1 MNSTSNSSQQ
11 QAAPVTPAPAPAT
24 EYVAVPN
31 GGEQYNGG
39 QLMVGAYAAIW
50 VVLMGWIYLLW
61 TKQAALGARLE
72 GLERTIDRA
81 AAALEAKKKT

>member
-1 MNSTSNSSQQ
+1 MNSTSNSSLQQ
-11 QAAPVTPAPAPAT
+11 PAPTTPAPAT

-50 VVLMGWIYLLW
+50 VVLMVWILLLW
-61 TKQAALGARLE
+61 KKQAALGARLE

-81 AAALEAKKKT
+81 AAAIDAKKKS